1 MSKPVKARKGTKGRK
16 ATQATKV
23 AKPAVAAKATTSDA
37 PKAARPGS
45 KLELIIG
52 MMKAA
57 KGTTLAE
64 MAKATKWKPAAV
76 RGVIYNAVKGRLG
89 LKVTLTPNAER
100 GTVFNIVNGSNGN
113 GHGK

>member
-16 ATQATKV
+16 AIKATK
-23 AKPAVAAKATTSDA
+23 ATTNGKPAAVAAKATTSDA
-37 PKAARPGS
+37 VKAARPGS

-57 KGTTLAE
+57 KCCTLSE
-64 MAKATKWKPAAV
+64 MSKATKWKPAAV

-89 LKVTLTPNAER
+89 LTVTLTPNEDR
-100 GTVFNIVNGSNGN
+100 GTVFAITG
-113 GHGK
+113 GK

>member
-1 MSKPVKARKGTKGRK
+1 LAGESV
-16 ATQATKV
+16 V
-23 AKPAVAAKATTSDA
+23 
-37 PKAARPGS
+37 KAARPGS

-52 MMKAA
+52 MMQAV

-89 LKVTLTPNAER
+89 LTVTLTPNEEER
-100 GTVFNIVNGSNGN
+100 GTVFNILAA
-113 GHGK
+113 K